1 VKAYRVLTIL
11 MIVLFGFPAAVS
23 FASEDQA
30 AASGIVKEIKPSF
43 VASEES
49 VITGMVQKYEP
60 QKKIKPQAYQI
71 VNEKKELFKIIG
83 PKSITDQIMAIAG
96 FEKLT
101 FKFTGKIISKENK
114 KGILIS
120 KFEALA
126 QQVPESA
133 KPAAATSEAE
143 IKK

>member
-1 VKAYRVLTIL
+1 VKAYRSLTIF
-11 MIVLFGFPAAVS
+11 MMVFVFWPAAVS
-23 FASEDQA
+23 LALEDQA
-30 AASGIVKEIKPSF
+30 AVPGAVNAMKSSSF
-43 VASEES
+43 SSEES

-71 VNEKKELFKIIG
+71 VNEKKERFKIIG
-83 PKSITDQIMAIAG
+83 PKSITEQITAIAE

-101 FKFTGKIISKENK
+101 FKFTGKIISKDDK

-120 KFEALA
+120 KFEVLA
-126 QQVPESA
+126 REASEPP
-133 KPAAATSEAE
+133 KPAPATSEAG